1 MKKNLIDDYFRSIA
15 AIFSVPIFKEIF
27 KSGQSDYVAETIFYY
42 RSRLG
47 FRKEVTMKKVLGK
60 AYKHLMHN
68 YRNEYVYKNHIANNL
83 LLERHNLNEAV
94 MLNELRVGASI
105 ADIVIINGT
114 NTVYEVKTELD
125 SPYKLKKQISD
136 YRKFSPKIY
145 LVTHHSLVR
154 KYEDI
159 LGDNSVGLLSLS
171 SDSGL
176 SLVKEAVEEFSL
188 LDNKIMM
195 STLRKDEYSNLIMEA
210 FGDVPKVANIKF
222 YRACLALIEKLDPVI
237 VHTLLLKQLRTRAF
251 HEERM
256 IQSKETPEEIKHIC
270 LTFNPNKTEFQNL
283 YNFLNLT
290 M

>member
-1 MKKNLIDDYFRSIA
+1 MKRTLIDNYFRSIA
-15 AIFSVPIFKEIF
+15 AIFSVPTFKEVF
-27 KSGQSDYVAETIFYY
+27 KSGHSGYIEETIFQY

-47 FRKEVTMKKVLGK
+47 FRKQVTMKKVLVK
-60 AYKHLMHN
+60 AYQHLMHH
-68 YRNEYVYKNHIANNL
+68 YRNEYVYKNHIANRL
-83 LLERHNLNEAV
+83 LSERHNLNEAV

-125 SPYKLKKQISD
+125 SPYKLQKQISD

-145 LVTHHSLVR
+145 LATHHSLIR
-154 KYEDI
+154 KYEDM
-159 LGDNSVGLLSLS
+159 LSDDSVGLLSLS
-171 SDSGL
+171 ADSGL
-176 SLVKEAVEEFSL
+176 CLVREAAERFGQ
-188 LDNKIMM
+188 LDNKVMM
-195 STLRKDEYSNLIMEA
+195 DTLRKDEYSKLILEA
-210 FGDVPKVANIKF
+210 CGQIPQVSNIRF
-222 YRACLALIEKLDPVI
+222 YRSCLALIEQLEPVT
-237 VHTLLLKQLRTRAF
+237 VHNLLLKQLRARAF

-270 LTFNPNKTEFQNL
+270 LSFNPNKTELQNL